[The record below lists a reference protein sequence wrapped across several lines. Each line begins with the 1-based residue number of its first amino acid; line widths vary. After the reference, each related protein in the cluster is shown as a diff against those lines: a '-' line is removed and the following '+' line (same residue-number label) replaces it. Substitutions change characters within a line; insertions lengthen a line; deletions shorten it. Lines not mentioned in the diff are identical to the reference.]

1 MRSASGLAAH
11 YRARFAEH
19 GDDSLSTQMSPEGQ
33 RFRFEKLFEIAD
45 LDGASVLDL
54 GSGLGA
60 MYPPLRARFA
70 TARYHGVDVVPEMV
84 ACAAAKHPGAS
95 FQVANLLEDEVGAR
109 FDYVLMSAIFNNVM
123 SDATSFLEALVERAW
138 AHADR
143 GLGFNFLSHHVNFS
157 EDSMAYHDPARVLDF
172 CIRRLS
178 PRVRIEHHYQR
189 CDVVVFVYR

>member
-1 MRSASGLAAH
+1 MLADYRETGLSVGVHPLTLLRPHLASDVLASVELNERPHGSQVVFAGLAV
-11 YRARFAEH
+11 ARQRP
-19 GDDSLSTQMSPEGQ
+19 ST
-33 RFRFEKLFEIAD
+33 
-45 LDGASVLDL
+45 
-54 GSGLGA
+54 
-60 MYPPLRARFA
+60 
-70 TARYHGVDVVPEMV
+70 
-84 ACAAAKHPGAS
+84 AKGIV
-95 FQVANLLEDEVGAR
+95 FMLLEDEVGAR